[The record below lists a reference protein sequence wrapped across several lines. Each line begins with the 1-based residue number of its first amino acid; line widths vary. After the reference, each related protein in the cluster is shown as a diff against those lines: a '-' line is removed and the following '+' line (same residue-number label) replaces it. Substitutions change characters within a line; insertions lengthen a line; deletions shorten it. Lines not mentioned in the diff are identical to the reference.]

1 MNPSSSFDSQNALE
15 GRPEIPLNL
24 LMTRETSPIRIWIL
38 KRYDPP
44 LNMARFY
51 VVAIEPTLFGDTAL
65 LRQWGRIGTQGCE
78 RRDLYPS
85 EDLAR
90 EALETWLRRKT
101 ARGYQLRERVG

>member
-1 MNPSSSFDSQNALE
+1 
-15 GRPEIPLNL
+15 
-24 LMTRETSPIRIWIL
+24 MTREKSPTRLWVL
-38 KRYDPP
+38 KRRDPT

-85 EDLAR
+85 EDLAE

-101 ARGYQLRERVG
+101 ARGYRLSERAEEPQAPETEAVVT